1 MINAIISF
9 FTANLILN
17 SVILGVIVVLLVLLY
32 IFKKDKLILWGK
44 TVALM
49 IKVELENSLKGAD
62 KFEKVMNLI
71 KSQAWYNKSFL
82 RFIPDFIFRTLVQTI
97 FNKNKEEIENV
108 KK

>member
-17 SVILGVIVVLLVLLY
+17 SIILGSIVVLLVLLY

-49 IKVELENSLKGAD
+49 IKVELENSLKGQD
-62 KFEKVMNLI
+62 KFEKVLNLI
-71 KSQAWYNKSFL
+71 KTQSWYKNCFL
-82 RFIPDFIFRTLVQTI
+82 KFIPEFILRTLVQTI
-97 FNKNKEEIENV
+97 FDKNREEIQSI
-108 KK
+108 K